1 MGISPDQQHE
11 LIKDSLFSL
20 QKNFIEVVN
29 TAKGENKRII
39 KDINSRSDL
48 SDEQKNHL
56 ISVLNDS
63 RARKGLDDFT
73 SPFDS
78 DGYDSIEIFTD
89 NSAPLIL
96 VRGQRNFFKYAPPDE
111 IIEKEVINTCDC
123 KVLGCVVDI
132 DFDLCSGQIEAII
145 VPGPGK
151 VCGIFG
157 VDSEYIIPFACIRK
171 IGPDIIL
178 VEIQKEKFLKKI

>member
-1 MGISPDQQHE
+1 MHSNESESGLPDEAEQECIVFFLLRDRRELNSKTLIAAYNNIS
-11 LIKDSLFSL
+11 
-20 QKNFIEVVN
+20 
-29 TAKGENKRII
+29 
-39 KDINSRSDL
+39 DICRSDAMRICEL
-48 SDEQKNHL
+48 
-56 ISVLNDS
+56 
-63 RARKGLDDFT
+63 R
-73 SPFDS
+73 
-78 DGYDSIEIFTD
+78 
-89 NSAPLIL
+89 
-96 VRGQRNFFKYAPPDE
+96 
-111 IIEKEVINTCDC
+111 EKEVINTCDC